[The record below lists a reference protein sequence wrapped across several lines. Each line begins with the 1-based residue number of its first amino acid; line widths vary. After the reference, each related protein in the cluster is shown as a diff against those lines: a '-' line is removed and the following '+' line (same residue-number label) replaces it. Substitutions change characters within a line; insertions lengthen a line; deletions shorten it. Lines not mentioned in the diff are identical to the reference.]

1 MLDVDKF
8 GDALDEMGFSP
19 VLLRFLT
26 DHERGLLE
34 TLVARY
40 GHQAWNPSRDLE
52 QAGRLMY
59 SAHRRAEM
67 RHPGFE

>member
-1 MLDVDKF
+1 MLDTDKY
-8 GDALDEMGFSP
+8 GDRLDEIGFSP

-34 TLVARY
+34 RIVSRY
-40 GHQAWNPSRDLE
+40 GRGAGDASRDLE
-52 QAGRLMY
+52 QAGRLIY